1 MAARA
6 RILSPAVAL
15 RRNAVYKGL
24 LGGSRLWMAVGA
36 VVWAPRFFKR
46 VLGRVP
52 EFVAKEV
59 LAPGQT
65 VCIEA
70 IPPPAAA
77 ERGGVRRTRKQK

>member
-6 RILSPAVAL
+6 RILSPTVAL

-24 LGGSRLWMAVGA
+24 LGGSRVWMAVGA

-46 VLGRVP
+46 VMGRVP

-70 IPPPAAA
+70 IPPPDAA
-77 ERGGVRRTRKQK
+77 ERGDGRRTRKQK

>member
-70 IPPPAAA
+70 IPPPTTD
-77 ERGGVRRTRKQK
+77 ERNDVRRARKQK